1 MFTVNCL
8 RLLFTRI
15 FYNTYFKMFYFF
27 CKHFYYYYI
36 IIKKIFFII
45 ILYGEKMETKF
56 GKAYQR
62 KDGYYQ
68 ISSGANQGKLL
79 HRLIYEEN
87 FGSIP
92 NGFCIHHLDNDK
104 NNNNPS
110 NLILMSKS
118 NHHKLHFNMVNNP
131 RWGNGRIDAAGGISF
146 L

>member
-1 MFTVNCL
+1 
-8 RLLFTRI
+8 
-15 FYNTYFKMFYFF
+15 
-27 CKHFYYYYI
+27 
-36 IIKKIFFII
+36 
-45 ILYGEKMETKF
+45 METKF
-56 GKAYQR
+56 GNAYQR

-104 NNNNPS
+104 NNNDPS

-118 NHHKLHFNMVNNP
+118 NHHKLHFNRVNNP
-131 RWGNGRIDAAGGISF
+131 NWGNGRIDAAGGVTF
-146 L
+146 LSAEKNGYNPENL